1 MLHSHLVF
9 IELFEVHR
17 INIAWIFFVVPGS
30 FDEHVKMEAGLSPS
44 PAHTCSASL
53 KDWFSLSQGE
63 QPVETCGV
71 SQSEMTSCS
80 ISSSF
85 SDPDGNMMA
94 FNPVNCDV
102 DTVSKQDDKIIDSK
116 CMHLIY

>member
-1 MLHSHLVF
+1 MVDWCPSRDSYSLGASTEIVQ
-9 IELFEVHR
+9 
-17 INIAWIFFVVPGS
+17 PGS

-85 SDPDGNMMA
+85 SDHDGNMMA
-94 FNPVNCDV
+94 FNP

>member
-1 MLHSHLVF
+1 MVDWCPSRDSYSLRASQLPGTGM
-9 IELFEVHR
+9 
-17 INIAWIFFVVPGS
+17 PGS
-30 FDEHVKMEAGLSPS
+30 FDEHVKVDPGLSPS

-53 KDWFSLSQGE
+53 KDWFPLSQGE

-85 SDPDGNMMA
+85 SDHDGNVA
-94 FNPVNCDV
+94 FNPVNYDV
-102 DTVSKQDDKIIDSK
+102 DTVSKQDNMIIDSK